1 MSMFHPKFG
10 VLLTSR
16 EASDLTG
23 FTLNQLRN
31 DRQKDKPLLL
41 PFVRQGGSSW
51 YRKDDVDLLLESH
64 GGADWE
70 YVGDAKAP
78 LRNELATGE
87 HKAILDKL
95 ADVTTANA
103 WSKWYGWFVESSGWK
118 GDVYKD
124 VWGWM
129 VDLYKAQ
136 SGEDLLD
143 LGYVGHLSFG
153 KLRLEDPARFWV
165 AITFAM
171 RRAVAEVNGWDVSDE
186 EILLAPVGDVPPLK
200 LG

>member
-1 MSMFHPKFG
+1 MSVFHVRFG

-16 EASDLTG
+16 EVSDLTG

-31 DRQKDKPLLL
+31 DRQKELPVLL

-51 YRKDDVDLLLESH
+51 YRKDDVDAFLERT
-64 GGADWE
+64 GGAEWE
-70 YVGDAKAP
+70 YVGEGKSP
-78 LRNELATGE
+78 LRNEFATGE
-87 HKAILDKL
+87 RMAWLDRL
-95 ADVTTANA
+95 AEVTSANA

-129 VDLYKAQ
+129 VELYKLQ
-136 SGEDLLD
+136 SGEDLAD
-143 LGYVGHLSFG
+143 LGYDGHLSFG
-153 KLRLEDPARFWV
+153 KLRLEDPVRFWV
-165 AITFAM
+165 AITLAM

-186 EILLAPVGDVPPLK
+186 EILLAPVGDVPPLR

>member
-1 MSMFHPKFG
+1 MSVFHVRFG

-16 EASDLTG
+16 EVSDLTG

-31 DRQKDKPLLL
+31 DRQKELPVLL

-51 YRKDDVDLLLESH
+51 YRKDDVDAFLERT
-64 GGADWE
+64 GGAEWE
-70 YVGDAKAP
+70 YVGEGKAP
-78 LRNELATGE
+78 LRNEFATGE
-87 HKAILDKL
+87 RMAWLDRL
-95 ADVTTANA
+95 ADVTTVNA

-124 VWGWM
+124 VWVWM
-129 VDLYKAQ
+129 SELYRLQ
-136 SGEDLLD
+136 SGEDLAD
-143 LGYVGHLSFG
+143 LGFDSHLSFG

-165 AITFAM
+165 AITLAM
-171 RRAVAEVNGWDVSDE
+171 RRAVAEVNGWDV
-186 EILLAPVGDVPPLK
+186 PPLR